1 MQFNQTKLELYQ
13 PARYRIC
20 VRGILDAGW
29 ADIFAGL
36 AISGDSTAGHG
47 PVTIL
52 TGQVLDQ
59 AMLVGVINGLYSLGL
74 PLLSVEWLIQQD

>member
-1 MQFNQTKLELYQ
+1 MPFHQTKLELYQ
-13 PARYRIC
+13 PAQYRIC
-20 VRGILDAGW
+20 VQGMLDASW

-36 AISGDSTAGHG
+36 AITCDSTAGHG
-47 PVTIL
+47 PLTIL

-59 AMLVGVINGLYSLGL
+59 AMLVGVLNGLYGLGL